1 MTNKPTNTPFDAD
14 KFKEEV
20 EAYLN
25 EIDNPRLFAAFA
37 ARVALASLPLLAIPR
52 GTGQAGEEFLWYWKE
67 EDRERHLLAV
77 CRALQVAWSL
87 PTDFAIIFDA
97 DAADAADAAYAAHT
111 AAAADAFAAFAAYA
125 AYAAVARVAARAAAS
140 AARADSN
147 LIPWIR
153 QELERLARTPDITAY
168 LREGSFPR
176 LPLKGPFLSQL
187 RELPTFDY
195 WADWLQARFDG
206 KPLDLAILEKSVN
219 LPGEIESQGPRAINR
234 YLAGL
239 ASGKKAEKI
248 KRVRAIFIGNG
259 DAGKTSL
266 IQALNEREAVG
277 DTEMTP
283 GIEISEWQVGGTG
296 LTAHFWDFGGQV
308 IAHAT
313 HQFFLR
319 ARCVYVLVLNARSAD
334 SNPNQ
339 QAEYWLEFA
348 RAFGADAP
356 VLLVGNKCDQTPV
369 AVDLNRLR
377 EGYPNIRG
385 FHGLSATE
393 YRGKYAREFGIF
405 KDAFIDELTR
415 IGEDARLYF
424 SREEFNLI
432 EALRAQSRQAAFLE
446 KSAFDELC
454 AARGIEEGETRDGF
468 LSLLDQLGEVIHFP
482 ELYRAGFKEFLLN
495 PRWLTHGVYRLLYSD
510 TLRNAEGIL
519 RWNDIRAVLRDQS
532 IEDEQGNR
540 LNYPEDK
547 LMFLTRAMEAFKL
560 CYPAPHGADTW
571 IVPDLLPS
579 DQPADIGFDR
589 QGALRFDFRFDT
601 FLPRHVLGMFMVA
614 QYRDIQDNLAWQHG
628 VCLASRHWNTRA
640 LIRADYQSRVLK
652 LEIAGDHVD
661 SYFAILYESI
671 LEILERMP
679 RLGHTQR
686 LHLMASARIGGGRAF
701 SYKELT
707 DEEPTADF
715 GDVLA
720 AKVDGEQVLRCK
732 FGKYDLQMLLHL
744 VPEGITRREIE
755 RMNIGSENE
764 EATGVGRRWD
774 KTMLTSSGLGGLA
787 AIIGGLATFF
797 KELTPFP
804 DSLGVALLA
813 IGGAMFI
820 AGALVWFWRWSKIA
834 RDGQRRSAPH
844 HNPS

>member
-1 MTNKPTNTPFDAD
+1 MR
-14 KFKEEV
+14 
-20 EAYLN
+20 
-25 EIDNPRLFAAFA
+25 RL
-37 ARVALASLPLLAIPR
+37 S
-52 GTGQAGEEFLWYWKE
+52 
-67 EDRERHLLAV
+67 
-77 CRALQVAWSL
+77 
-87 PTDFAIIFDA
+87 
-97 DAADAADAAYAAHT
+97 
-111 AAAADAFAAFAAYA
+111 
-125 AYAAVARVAARAAAS
+125 
-140 AARADSN
+140 
-147 LIPWIR
+147 
-153 QELERLARTPDITAY
+153 
-168 LREGSFPR
+168 
-176 LPLKGPFLSQL
+176 
-187 RELPTFDY
+187 TFGY
-195 WADWLQARFDG
+195 WADWFQARFDG
-206 KPLDLAILEKSVN
+206 EPLDLAIVEKSVN
-219 LPGEIESQGPRAINR
+219 LDGEIETQGPRAINR

-239 ASGKKAEKI
+239 AAGKREEKI

-266 IQALNEREAVG
+266 IRALNDEPAAG
-277 DTEMTP
+277 DTDMTC
-283 GIEISEWQVGGTG
+283 GIEISEWQVGNTG

-377 EGYPNIRG
+377 ESYPNIRG

-415 IGEDARLYF
+415 IEEDARLYF

-432 EALRAQSRQAAFLE
+432 KALRAQSRQAAFLE
-446 KSAFDELC
+446 KRAFDELC
-454 AARGIEEGETRDGF
+454 AARGIEEGERRDEL
-468 LSLLDQLGEVIHFP
+468 LSLLDKLGEVIHFP

-495 PRWLTHGVYRLLYSD
+495 PRWLTQGVYRLLYSD

-519 RWNDIRAVLRDQS
+519 RWNDVRGILRNET
-532 IEDEQGNR
+532 IKDERGNR
-540 LNYPEDK
+540 LDYPEEK
-547 LMFLTRAMEAFKL
+547 LNFLVRAMAEFKL
-560 CYPAPHGADTW
+560 CYPAPEKTDQW

-589 QGALRFDFRFDT
+589 QEALRFDFRFDT
-601 FLPRHVLGMFMVA
+601 FLPRHVLGMFIVA

-628 VCLASRHWNTRA
+628 VCLASRRWNTRA

-679 RLGHTQR
+679 RLRHTQR
-686 LHLMASARIGGGRAF
+686 LHLIEAARIGGGRAF
-701 SYKELT
+701 SHKEPV

-715 GDVLA
+715 GSLLVHKAEGRQEFLC
-720 AKVDGEQVLRCK
+720 E
-732 FGKYDLQMLLHL
+732 FGKYDLQMLLHPMQSKTGGDR
-744 VPEGITRREIE
+744 PEPKTERR
-755 RMNIGSENE
+755 
-764 EATGVGRRWD
+764 
-774 KTMLTSSGLGGLA
+774 
-787 AIIGGLATFF
+787 
-797 KELTPFP
+797 
-804 DSLGVALLA
+804 
-813 IGGAMFI
+813 AMT
-820 AGALVWFWRWSKIA
+820 FWRERLGDLGSLVSLLSLF
-834 RDGQRRSAPH
+834 R
-844 HNPS
+844 